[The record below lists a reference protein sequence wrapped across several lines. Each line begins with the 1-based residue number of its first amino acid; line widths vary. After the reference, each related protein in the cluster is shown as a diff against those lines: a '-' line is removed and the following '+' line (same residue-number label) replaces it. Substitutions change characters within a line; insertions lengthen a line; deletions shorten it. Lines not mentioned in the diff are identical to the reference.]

1 MKIFEIKNGSQ
12 QFFPLLWLAAKVALY
27 LVVAMGSMEVVV
39 VAYQQ
44 F

>member
-1 MKIFEIKNGSQ
+1 MSTRRSDSLWPSAIS
-12 QFFPLLWLAAKVALY
+12 LLWLWGKIAVY
-27 LVVAMGSMEVVV
+27 LIIAMGSMEVVV